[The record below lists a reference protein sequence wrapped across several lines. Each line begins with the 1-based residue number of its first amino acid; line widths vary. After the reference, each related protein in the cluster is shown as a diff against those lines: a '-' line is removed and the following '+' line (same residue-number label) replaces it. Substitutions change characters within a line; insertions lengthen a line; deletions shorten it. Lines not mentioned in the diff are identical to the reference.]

1 MTTML
6 NAYELARSAAVRL
19 AELTG
24 VERHDVLVVL
34 GSGWGGAAEALG
46 VPTYEG
52 HMTDLPGFLQPVAE
66 GHAGLVRSYD
76 IDGRRTLVMLGR
88 THLFEGHGTDP
99 VVHAVRT
106 AAATGCR
113 EAIFTNA
120 NGSLRPEWGPGT
132 GVLIADHL
140 NLTGRSP
147 LVGPRFVDL
156 TQAWSPRLRAL
167 AKEAEPGLQEGVYAM
182 LPGPHYESY
191 AEAFALRRLGADVIG
206 MSTVLEAIA
215 ARELGMELLGL
226 SVVTAVEATGEQID
240 PAEVVRVAEAAATQ
254 LGRVIRSVIVYN

>member
-1 MTTML
+1 MGSMPGP
-6 NAYELARSAAVRL
+6 YELAKLAARRV
-19 AELTG
+19 ADLTG
-24 VERHDVLVVL
+24 VAGHDVLAVL
-34 GSGWGGAAEALG
+34 GSGWGGAADALG
-46 VPTYEG
+46 TPSHECR
-52 HMTDLPGFLQPVAE
+52 MTDLPGFFLPIAE

-76 IDGRRTLVMLGR
+76 FEGLRALVMLGR

-106 AAATGCR
+106 AAAAGCR
-113 EAIFTNA
+113 TAILTNA
-120 NGSLRPEWGPGT
+120 NGSLRPDWRPGT

-156 TQAWSPRLRAL
+156 TAAWSPRLRVL
-167 AKEAEPGLQEGVYAM
+167 AKQADPDLREGVYAM

-191 AEAFALRRLGADVIG
+191 AEAHALRRLGADIIG

-215 ARELGMELLGL
+215 AREAGMELLGL

-240 PAEVVRVAEAAATQ
+240 SAEVVRVAEAAATR
-254 LGRVIRSVIVYN
+254 LGGVIRAVVTGA